1 LKVKAYAK
9 INLFLDIL
17 YKRNDNFHELDM
29 IMQSIS
35 LHDTLYIK
43 KVKEGIHIKCND
55 TRIPTDNRN
64 IVYKVAQLFLEQFN
78 IKSGVAIT
86 IKKRIPIESG
96 LGGGSSDGAAT
107 LNALNKIF
115 EINTDN
121 KHLRKLAQ
129 KIGSDIPFCIEGGT
143 KRAKGRGEIIIN
155 ITPLLK
161 TYIVLIKPNANISTP
176 YAYSLYNH
184 NIKNKNINKIIKAIE
199 LQNLNNIKQYLYNEF
214 EEYILP
220 INYEIRKAKEL
231 LNSYDNDGC
240 LMTGSGSV
248 VYALYKNPKQAKKI
262 YNIVSKYYKKSFL
275 CHSQN

>member
-1 LKVKAYAK
+1 MKIKAYAK

-17 YKRNDNFHELDM
+17 YKRKDNFHELDM

-35 LHDTLYIK
+35 LYDTLNIK

-55 TRIPTDNRN
+55 KSIPTDEKN
-64 IVYKVAQLFLEQFN
+64 IAYKAAQLFLEEFN
-78 IKSGVAIT
+78 IKSGINIT
-86 IKKRIPIESG
+86 IKKRIPVEGG
-96 LGGGSSDGAAT
+96 LGGGSSDAAAT
-107 LNALNKIF
+107 LVALNKIF
-115 EINTDN
+115 EIKVDN

-155 ITPLLK
+155 IKPLTK
-161 TYIVLIKPNANISTP
+161 THIVLIKPNANISTP

-184 NIKNKNINKIIKAIE
+184 NVKNKNINKLIRAIE
-199 LQNLNNIKQYLYNEF
+199 SNGFNNIKKQLYNEF

-220 INYEIRKAKEL
+220 INYEIKKAKEL
-231 LNSYDNDGC
+231 LSSYDNEGC

-248 VYALYKNPKQAKKI
+248 VYALYKNKKQAKKI
-262 YNIVSKYYKKSFL
+262 YNIVSKHYKDSFL